1 MKNRKITVSLYILI
15 PFIFGGITLLSA
27 VVSYHLTVY
36 YLQEGKYAAPEV
48 FWWIVAMVVFTIAC
62 SFIIVSLIMKPVV
75 KFLKDSEKIPILS
88 PPPSASPHE
97 VKTDP
102 IYYKKVFDKIT
113 DVLSKVEAKELFPD
127 IVGQSLV
134 MRDLFRQM
142 LKAAPT
148 QATVLISGENGTGK
162 ELAATAIYEHSL
174 RKGQPFL
181 KLNCVAIPEGL
192 LESEL
197 FGHEKGAFTGAAG
210 PHAGKFEQAQGGTLL
225 LDEVSEI
232 PLNIQAKLLRILQE
246 KVVERLGGRAT
257 IPLDVRVLAASNR
270 DLTAWVRE
278 GRFREDLY
286 YRLNV
291 FPLNVPPLRQRGADI
306 LPLARHFLKAHAGLV
321 GRDGFVLSHSAK
333 AQLTAYE
340 WPGNVRELSNVMQ
353 RAMILAASSRIEP
366 ENLFLPGTQATR
378 QAPPETPVAAPH
390 PAQIR
395 DVERAMILATLER
408 LNGSRKETAKE
419 LGISERTLRYKLQRY
434 REEGGS
440 EDECSL

>member
-1 MKNRKITVSLYILI
+1 VKNRKITVSLYILI

-197 FGHEKGAFTGAAG
+197 FGHEKGAFTGAA
-210 PHAGKFEQAQGGTLL
+210 AQKKGKFELADGGTIFM
-225 LDEVSEI
+225 DEI
-232 PLNIQAKLLRILQE
+232 GDMPLATQAKLLRILQE
-246 KVVERLGGRAT
+246 KEFERVGGARP
-257 IPLDVRVLAASNR
+257 IKVDVRFIAATNK
-270 DLTAWVRE
+270 DLETLVKKGE
-278 GRFREDLY
+278 FREDLY
-286 YRLNV
+286 FRLNV
-291 FPLNVPPLRQRGADI
+291 FPIYLPPLRERREDI
-306 LPLARHFLKAHAGLV
+306 PLLCRHFLSGSLVSEISPRALQLLV
-321 GRDGFVLSHSAK
+321 G
-333 AQLTAYE
+333 YP
-340 WPGNVRELSNVMQ
+340 WPGNVRELQNAIE
-353 RAMILAASSRIEP
+353 RAAILAENGAIE
-366 ENLFLPGTQATR
+366 
-378 QAPPETPVAAPH
+378 AAH
-390 PAQIR
+390 LPAQVQMAFSGGGIPSSDAAALDDR
-395 DVERAMILATLER
+395 LDAIEKGLIIEALSRAGGIQVRAAEL
-408 LNGSRKETAKE
+408 
-419 LGISERTLRYKLQRY
+419 LGINQRSLWHRIKKL
-434 REEGGS
+434 GIDVGS
-440 EDECSL
+440 LKNGN